1 MIFNLKTAIQ
11 CAEAIAAMY
20 RGQLAPT
27 IEDRETDTQVRIEQ
41 AHAGE
46 FIIIFPGTAS
56 LRDWRTGAKILKT
69 DWDSEGAMT
78 HRGFAEAYRSVGS
91 QIACWLDEYQAETV
105 TITGH
110 SLGGALA
117 TLCADVLQ
125 DMGLDVAGVYTFGS
139 PRVGNRTFARQ
150 YDEDLDYLT
159 HRVVNARDPV
169 PWLPLPLP
177 IPRTGIYTHVGSLVY
192 LPHDGG
198 LEIESA
204 LLQHLGDIAAT
215 VRDQAQSQRFFGDVL
230 SARTHQ
236 ITAYL
241 DKLKALT

>member
-1 MIFNLKTAIQ
+1 MNLKLAIM
-11 CAEAIAAMY
+11 CAESIAALY
-20 RGQLAPT
+20 RGTLAAT

-56 LRDWRTGAKILKT
+56 LRDWRTDAKILKT
-69 DWDSEGAMT
+69 DWDGEGGKA
-78 HRGFAEAYRSVGS
+78 HRGFVEAYRSVGS
-91 QIACWLDEYQAETV
+91 QICVYLRDYGAERV
-105 TITGH
+105 TLTGH

-117 TLCADVLQ
+117 TLCADVVA
-125 DMGLDVAGVYTFGS
+125 DMGLEIEGVYTFGS
-139 PRVGNRTFARQ
+139 PRVGNRTFARN
-150 YDEDLDYLT
+150 YNEDLAHVTY
-159 HRVVNARDPV
+159 RIVNARDPV

-177 IPRTGIYTHVGSLVY
+177 IPRTGLYTHVDSMVY
-192 LPHDGG
+192 LPQEGG
-198 LEIESA
+198 VEIDAA
-204 LLQHLGDIAAT
+204 LLQHLGDLAAT

-241 DKLKALT
+241 AQLKHLA